1 MNITLLIISTF
12 TVISGGLILRLMEL
26 SEYKKTG
33 NKIAVRWF

>member
-12 TVISGGLILRLMEL
+12 TVIAGGLILRLMEL
-26 SEYKKTG
+26 SESKKTG